1 MTEGQKKL
9 LIRNMRHFG
18 GGFVKQLAEAW
29 ALADK
34 DNSRRLEKAF
44 PEYVSKYRSMNIP
57 SPDVEVED

>member
-1 MTEGQKKL
+1 
-9 LIRNMRHFG
+9 MRHFG